1 MSQHVFLSAEWRKLV
16 MANYV
21 VDPTLL
27 MPWLPSGTGLDL
39 FGDKC
44 FVSLVGFM
52 FQNTRVLGMRI
63 PFHQN
68 FEEVNLRFYV
78 RHKKNDEW
86 RRGVVFV
93 KEIVPRVAITFVANT
108 LYNENYET
116 LPMKHEW
123 HNDGTELSVAYQ
135 WNLNGWHGI
144 SVKAQPVSVPITIGS
159 EEEFITE
166 HYWGYTRINDAKTS
180 EYEVQHP
187 RWEVYPVK
195 EFSVDTDFKT
205 VYGPE
210 FGVLN
215 SLHPHSVFLAEGSL
229 IQVMKK
235 S

>member
-1 MSQHVFLSAEWRKLV
+1 
-16 MANYV
+16 MANYI
-21 VDPTLL
+21 VDPALL
-27 MPWLPSGTGLDL
+27 LPWVPAATELDL
-39 FGDKC
+39 FKGKC

-52 FQNTRVLGMRI
+52 FLDTRVLGIKI

-78 RHKKNDEW
+78 RHNSNGEW
-86 RRGVVFV
+86 RRGVVFI
-93 KEIVPRVAITFVANT
+93 KEIVPRAAITLVANT
-108 LYNENYET
+108 LYSEHYQT

-123 HNDGTELSVAYQ
+123 RRSTTELSVTYQ
-135 WNLNGWHGI
+135 WKLNQWHGI
-144 SVKAQPVSVPITIGS
+144 SATSQVEAVAIQTGS

-166 HYWGYTRINDAKTS
+166 HYWGYTRINERKTS

-187 RWEVYPVK
+187 RWEVYPVTNYK
-195 EFSVDTDFKT
+195 VDTDFKT

-210 FGVLN
+210 FSILN
-215 SLHPHSVFLAEGSL
+215 SLHPHSVFLAEGSP